1 MKKRWVLL
9 FPMLAMVISGCN
21 KSTNN
26 ELEYGT
32 YYQWNGSA
40 EEIKITSETTEYRTV
55 EITSSKVIVN
65 YYNGYVLKTTERPYF
80 IRGNSIFAGII
91 KDGEEK
97 SDGEH
102 YQYLYDFG
110 EGYLKYIGGYI
121 SMYGSAS
128 YYRFYINKSFAK
140 KLGVTI
146 IDEVS
151 EK

>member
-1 MKKRWVLL
+1 MKKKWMLIC
-9 FPMLAMVISGCN
+9 PMLVMALSGCN

-40 EEIKITSETTEYRTV
+40 EEIKLTSETTEYKII
-55 EITSSKVIVN
+55 EIDSNKVTIN
-65 YYNGYVLKTTERPYF
+65 YFNESVLKTTERSYF
-80 IRGNSIFAGII
+80 IRGNSIFAEKV
-91 KDGEEK
+91 KDDVDK
-97 SDGEH
+97 SKERH
-102 YQYLYDFG
+102 YEYLYDFG
-110 EGYLKYIGGYI
+110 QGYLKFVSGGGF
-121 SMYGSAS
+121 SV